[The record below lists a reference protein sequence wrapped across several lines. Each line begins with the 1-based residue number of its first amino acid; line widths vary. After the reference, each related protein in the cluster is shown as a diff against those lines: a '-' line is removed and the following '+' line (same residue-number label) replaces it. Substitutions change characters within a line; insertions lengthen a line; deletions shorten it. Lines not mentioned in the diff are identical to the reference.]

1 MIALIMVVVLGLFM
15 AIFGLWLIKDKWLA
29 TIGIILFIIGVVIFI
44 LSFVGLIIYLI
55 V

>member
-1 MIALIMVVVLGLFM
+1 MIALNSVMVLGLSI
-15 AIFGLWLIKDKWLA
+15 AIFVLSLLKDKWLA
-29 TIGIILFIIGVVIFI
+29 TIGVILFIIGVVIFI